1 MRAIYSIF
9 ATLLLLT
16 ACESSTHVDIDAVIE
31 EKTQERLDEY
41 RYVLDKRCRERALE
55 EAGRQ
60 ADSIVLAIAR
70 AQKDTLSRPLRPVRP
85 ERPELK
91 AMEDSLALA
100 PLFDTLGN

>member
-1 MRAIYSIF
+1 MRVLYSLL
-9 ATLLLLT
+9 ACLLLLA

-70 AQKDTLSRPLRPVRP
+70 AQKDTVARPLRPLRPVRP
-85 ERPELK
+85 ELQ
-91 AMEDSLALA
+91 AIEDSLALA